1 MTTSPKPTKDE
12 ALKLALDALENAITY
27 GSLTGAEWVFEAVD
41 KAISAI
47 REALAQPAA
56 DDKAG
61 GEVWSPT
68 EAQYIEWCERHGM
81 QPADREAFFDAASL
95 YLSHTRPQPQAEET
109 IEQMAERLASK
120 GWQAVVC
127 GACGS
132 EMAVGYPKPQAAQP
146 AEPSGIDAGENP
158 PNKTL
163 YLMMARHGLNMVVG
177 EDMGRLLA
185 FGRDVWRGA
194 QSERPA
200 DRVAL
205 TDEQIATFA
214 EATAQAILFD
224 LQGRRGIMDGV
235 DEQVQQ
241 EIVSE
246 HTAIIRSQLSGHG
259 ITAKDQP

>member
-12 ALKLALDALENAITY
+12 ALQLALEALEPFITPNWAGVGVKNAN
-27 GSLTGAEWVFEAVD
+27 EAY
-41 KAISAI
+41 AAI

-61 GEVWSPT
+61 GKVFGTYVERNDGTSEFRRTGEPHSPT
-68 EAQYIEWCERHGM
+68 AHGYK
-81 QPADREAFFDAASL
+81 FWNL
-95 YLSHTRPQPQAEET
+95 YTRPQPQAEET